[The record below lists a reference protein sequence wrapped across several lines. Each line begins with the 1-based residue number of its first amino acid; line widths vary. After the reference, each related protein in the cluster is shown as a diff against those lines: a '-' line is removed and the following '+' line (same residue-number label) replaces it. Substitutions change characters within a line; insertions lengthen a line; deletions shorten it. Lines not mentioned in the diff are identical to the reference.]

1 MFEVT
6 QGGEVC
12 WEYTNPHFAGYKEL
26 KVPELESIGFDFPA
40 NAVFRAYKYLP
51 EEVPWLQAKLKQ
63 EWKSLYRFDLQEQ
76 YFIDYEVSNW
86 YVSTHPNSRFVTT
99 LIAARLEPDL
109 IEAIAVSRK

>member
-1 MFEVT
+1 MGGAQRLQNGNTLITEAVFGRMFEVT

-51 EEVPWLQAKLKQ
+51 EEVPWL
-63 EWKSLYRFDLQEQ
+63 SLP
-76 YFIDYEVSNW
+76 S
-86 YVSTHPNSRFVTT
+86 P
-99 LIAARLEPDL
+99 
-109 IEAIAVSRK
+109 K